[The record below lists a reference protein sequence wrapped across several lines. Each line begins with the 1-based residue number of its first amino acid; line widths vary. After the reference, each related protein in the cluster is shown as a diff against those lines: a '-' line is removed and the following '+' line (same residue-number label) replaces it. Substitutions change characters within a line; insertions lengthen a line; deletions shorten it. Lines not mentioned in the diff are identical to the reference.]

1 LKYIAGGLHNQPK
14 TGHPIY
20 VFRWESGIQTA
31 KGLIILKDTL
41 GLGGKMPIPTISW
54 ENDSVRIIDQTELP
68 LEKHFLLIETKEQM
82 WDAIKTLKVRGAPAI
97 GIAAAFGIYLGV
109 RNFRGKNW
117 EQFRGLVEEVSH
129 YMESSRPTAVN
140 LFWATNR
147 ILRLVT
153 ENSDSSPDV
162 LKELILELAISMIEE
177 DNRVCRAIGEYGV
190 SLIRDGFTLLTHC
203 NAGGL
208 ATAMYGTALAPMFKA
223 QEQGLNISVYVD
235 ETRPLLQGARI
246 TAWELIEAGIPTTLI
261 TDNMAAFVMYQKKVD
276 LVIVGADRIAAN
288 GDTANKIGTLGVAV
302 LAKEFGVPFY
312 IAAPLSTIDIKTLS
326 GDAIPI
332 EERSPQE
339 IINGFGRQTAPDN
352 ISVYNPAFDVT
363 PARYIHGIITE
374 KGILHPP
381 YLESIRS
388 VIGDA

>member
-1 LKYIAGGLHNQPK
+1 
-14 TGHPIY
+14 
-20 VFRWESGIQTA
+20 
-31 KGLIILKDTL
+31 
-41 GLGGKMPIPTISW
+41 MPIPTISW